1 MKMIEIAYRLWLS
14 IIGISQIGLSMS
26 FYYIN
31 SGLNQLLKDLENKSE
46 WEQIQT
52 EVHDIPVMLS
62 DENMSQLQ
70 QLRKNSI
77 IRVAVVDNKAYWV
90 HNNTFYESDI
100 VDGCIDNDAA
110 RPIDAIKLS
119 SNEID
124 DLLEILDNIKK

>member
-1 MKMIEIAYRLWLS
+1 
-14 IIGISQIGLSMS
+14 MS

-31 SGLNQLLKDLENKSE
+31 SGLNQLLRDLESKSE
-46 WEQIQT
+46 WEQTQT
-52 EVHDIPVMLS
+52 EVHDIPVMLN
-62 DENMSQLQ
+62 DENISQLQ

-119 SNEID
+119 SNEIE